1 MSNPFIIAMQTD
13 PEKFFSEL
21 DTSELRAVCEG
32 CIQVLEDRAKKGD
45 QDAAPVLQA
54 LYRAIANI
62 EI

>member
-1 MSNPFIIAMQTD
+1 
-13 PEKFFSEL
+13 
-21 DTSELRAVCEG
+21 
-32 CIQVLEDRAKKGD
+32 VLEGRAKKGD